1 MVEGAL
7 SKEWEKE
14 PKKRTSQRNM
24 ENPWFPCQESGTHTH
39 THTDSVSE
47 SLLGAQSRGEGSD
60 KNNQRGSASESQIG
74 ENSLGFL
81 AISLTLVTYFLF
93 GQKHLHRMKK
103 VF

>member
-39 THTDSVSE
+39 THTHTQTVYLRACWELRAEEKVVIKIISVAQLRKARLGRILWAFLL
-47 SLLGAQSRGEGSD
+47 SL
-60 KNNQRGSASESQIG
+60 
-74 ENSLGFL
+74 
-81 AISLTLVTYFLF
+81 
-93 GQKHLHRMKK
+93 
-103 VF
+103 